1 MTSKLR
7 TIRQTTKFK
16 RDLKR
21 MVIKK
26 HYSKEKLV
34 AAVHA
39 IFVDDRET
47 LQSKYH
53 DHSLAGQLRGYREL
67 HIEPDWLLMYF
78 IHDKELV
85 LSLAR
90 TGKHQDLF

>member
-21 MVIKK
+21 LVIKK
-26 HYSKEKLV
+26 YYSKEKLV

-39 IFVDDRET
+39 IFVDDREI
-47 LQSKYH
+47 LQSKHH
-53 DHSLAGQLRGYREL
+53 DHSLAG
-67 HIEPDWLLMYF
+67 
-78 IHDKELV
+78 
-85 LSLAR
+85 
-90 TGKHQDLF
+90 